1 MKVTYNWLKDFV
13 DIKITPQKLAEKLT
27 MAGLEV
33 VSLEEKEGDAIFE
46 IEITSNRPDW
56 LSVLGIAREIAAIT
70 GTKIKDTKTPRL
82 KIKNL
87 PGVALK
93 IEIEN
98 KSNCPLYAAKVIHG
112 VKVGPAPEW
121 MRKRLELIGCRS
133 VNIVVDITN
142 YVLFET
148 GQPLHAFDLDK
159 ISGGTIFVRLAKTGE
174 RLITIDAQEKNLNPE
189 MLVIADREK
198 VAALAGVMGGK
209 NTEVT
214 GLTRNILLEAAVFDP
229 VLIRR
234 SRKSAVLD
242 SDSSYRFERG
252 VDIAVVESSSLRAAA
267 LIEELASGKTVLEK
281 SSTRISL
288 KEKTVIVDVD
298 KVARVLG
305 ESVALSR
312 IKQILKPLGFKIK
325 TEKKGKITVTVPSFR
340 RDIVLEEDIIEEI
353 SRVYGF
359 ELIKQSLPSVRP
371 QVSVDKTRNLVS
383 FIKNILVGLGVNEAI
398 TYSLID
404 RQLLKNFNIE
414 DYSCVQILNPLSKE
428 QEILRPGLIPSLSRV
443 VAYNLNQKQDYVN
456 IFEVAKKFINCPKE
470 PKEELMLA
478 LATCGVRRIFLNQG
492 QVKDEVGLLNLKGS
506 LETVFKKLGVK
517 EYSFE
522 AQGKEVAVL
531 VNKVRIGLLMQLEK
545 GVLERMNIKNR
556 DVFAAEIS
564 LENLFL
570 HIDLDKKFEP
580 LPRYPAVTRDISFI
594 MKEDISTGS
603 LINSMHEKGGA
614 LLRTL
619 EVVEYYRG
627 KQIPPG
633 FRGLTLSCLYRS
645 DGRTLTESEVNP
657 VHAEVL
663 GMLTSRFGVKTR

>member
-1 MKVTYNWLKDFV
+1 MKVTYNWLKDFI

-33 VSLEEKEGDAIFE
+33 VSLEEKEGDMIFE

-70 GTKIKDTKTPRL
+70 GAKIKDIKTPKL

-87 PGVALK
+87 SGVELK
-93 IEIEN
+93 IEVEN
-98 KSNCPLYAAKVIHG
+98 KSDCPLYAAKIIHG

-133 VNIVVDITN
+133 VNNVVDITN

-159 ISGGTIFVRLAKTGE
+159 IRGTTISVRRAKAGE
-174 RLITIDAQEKNLNPE
+174 RLITIDAQEKNLNPD
-189 MLVIADREK
+189 MLVISDREK
-198 VAALAGVMGGK
+198 TMALAGVMGGK
-209 NTEVT
+209 NSEVT
-214 GLTRNILLEAAVFDP
+214 SLTRNILLEAAVFDP

-234 SRKSAVLD
+234 SRKSAGLD

-252 VDIAVVESSSLRAAA
+252 VDIAVVETASLRAAA
-267 LIEELASGKTVLEK
+267 LIEELASGETVLGK
-281 SSTRISL
+281 SSASL
-288 KEKTVIVDVD
+288 SFKEKTATIDVD

-305 ESVALSR
+305 ECVAASK
-312 IKQILKPLGFKIK
+312 IKQILKPLGFKVK
-325 TEKKGKITVTVPSFR
+325 KETKGKITVIVPSFR
-340 RDIVLEEDIIEEI
+340 RDIALEEDLIEEI

-359 ELIKQSLPSVRP
+359 ELIKQSLPSVKP
-371 QVSVDKTRNLVS
+371 QASTDRTRGLVT

-398 TYSLID
+398 TYSLVD

-414 DYSCVQILNPLSKE
+414 DSSCVQILNPLSKE
-428 QEILRPGLIPSLSRV
+428 QEVLRPSLIPSLSRV

-456 IFEVAKKFINCPKE
+456 IFEVAKKFINGPKE

-478 LATCGVRRIFLNQG
+478 LAACGIRCILLNQG
-492 QVKDEVGLLNLKGS
+492 QIKDEAGLLNLKGS
-506 LETVFKKLGVK
+506 LEIVFKKLGVK

-531 VNKVRIGLLMQLEK
+531 VNKARIGLLTQLEK

-556 DVFAAEIS
+556 EVFAAEIS
-564 LENLFL
+564 LEKLFL
-570 HIDLDKKFEP
+570 HIGLDRRFEP

-594 MKEDISTGS
+594 MKDDISTGD
-603 LINSMHEKGGA
+603 IMNSMREKGGV
-614 LLRTL
+614 LLRKI
-619 EVVEYYRG
+619 EVVDYYRG

-633 FRGLTLSCLYRS
+633 FLGMTFSCLYRS
-645 DGRTLTESEVNP
+645 DERTLTESEVNP

-663 GMLTSRFGVKTR
+663 GVLTSRFGVKTR